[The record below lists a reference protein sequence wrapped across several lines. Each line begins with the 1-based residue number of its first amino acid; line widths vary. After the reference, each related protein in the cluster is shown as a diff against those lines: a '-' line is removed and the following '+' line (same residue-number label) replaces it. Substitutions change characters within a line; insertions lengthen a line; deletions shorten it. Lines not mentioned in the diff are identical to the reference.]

1 MTTKTTISTTEK
13 TPKNSKHF
21 SCEICYF
28 YAKNKQDYTRH
39 LHTKKHMNNASTTE
53 LLQIT
58 PNYSAHICVNCDKK
72 FNDRAGLWRH
82 NKKCLI
88 IDNHDVPKKENSHT
102 ITTDIV
108 MEIMKQNKDVQNLLI
123 EQNNK
128 LMDKISEMSVIQNN
142 TIMNTNSN
150 NNSNNSFNL
159 NFFLNE
165 QCKNAVN
172 LVDFINSLQVGVKDL
187 ERTGKLGYVEGIS
200 QIFLEGLKELDVYN
214 RPIHCTDLKRETVYV
229 RDQDKWEKENEEKTK
244 LNQAVKSISIKNLKQ
259 LPKWEDENPEYS
271 DFDSKKNDE
280 YMKISKSSLGGYDS
294 EEDNKYKEMII
305 KNVLKHTKVP
315 AKEDIKVDTI
325 Q

>member
-13 TPKNSKHF
+13 TPKNSKTF
-21 SCEICYF
+21 SCEKCYF

-39 LHTKKHMNNASTTE
+39 LQTKKHMNNASTTE

-58 PNYSAHICVNCDKK
+58 PKNSAHVCVNCDKP

-82 NKKCLI
+82 NRKCLVQENNVVI
-88 IDNHDVPKKENSHT
+88 KKENSQT

-128 LMDKISEMSVIQNN
+128 LMDKITEMSVVQNN
-142 TIMNTNSN
+142 TITNTNSN

-229 RDQDKWEKENEEKTK
+229 RDHDKWEKDNEGKTK
-244 LNQAVKSISIKNLKQ
+244 LNQAVKSIAVKNLKQ
-259 LPKWEDENPEYS
+259 LPKWEEENPEYS
-271 DFDSKKNDE
+271 NFDSKKNDE
-280 YMKISKSSLGGYDS
+280 YMEISKSSLGGYDS
-294 EEDNKYKEMII
+294 EEDKKYKESII
-305 KNVLKHTKVP
+305 RNVLKHTKVP
-315 AKEDIKVDTI
+315 VKEDLSIEKI